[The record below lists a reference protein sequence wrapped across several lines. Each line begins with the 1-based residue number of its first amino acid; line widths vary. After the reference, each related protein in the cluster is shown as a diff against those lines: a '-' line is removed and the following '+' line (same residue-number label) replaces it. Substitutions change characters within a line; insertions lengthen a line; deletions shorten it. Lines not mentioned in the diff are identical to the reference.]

1 MKSCKNCYNHEL
13 MGAHLIECKIDGT
26 SIEANDTEA
35 VITAYTCKF
44 YKGYELTAP
53 DNSKQ
58 QFLEESY
65 DTIDCLI
72 RSFIDHETCF
82 DDTFDYDII
91 MEHLCSASNHI
102 NQLIDN
108 TPTS

>member
-1 MKSCKNCYNHEL
+1 MKSCKNCSNHEL

-26 SIEANDTEA
+26 SIEANDTNA
-35 VITAYTCKF
+35 VITAYTCRF
-44 YKGYELTAP
+44 YKGHKMTAP

-65 DTIDCLI
+65 DNIDCLI

-82 DDTFDYDII
+82 DDTSDYDTI
-91 MEHLCSASNHI
+91 MEHLCKISYNI
-102 NQLIDN
+102 KLLIDD